1 MERDR
6 FVFGCLHSAL
16 KVSACGLR
24 GCKSAL
30 IFIDLRPSL
39 LSVKWGE
46 LARGP
51 ETVREVGVFTFA
63 RGHVRTRVSISA
75 LT

>member
-6 FVFGCLHSAL
+6 FIFGCLHSAL
-16 KVSACGLR
+16 KVSAFGLR

-51 ETVREVGVFTFA
+51 KTVREVPMSTHGYL
-63 RGHVRTRVSISA
+63 RTRSH
-75 LT
+75 L